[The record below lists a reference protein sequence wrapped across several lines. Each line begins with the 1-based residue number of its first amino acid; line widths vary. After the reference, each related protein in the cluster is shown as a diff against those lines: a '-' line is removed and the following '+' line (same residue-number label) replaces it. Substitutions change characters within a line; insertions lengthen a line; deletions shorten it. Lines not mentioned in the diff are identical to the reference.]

1 MDGGAWQATV
11 HEVAKSRTRLS
22 DFTFTE
28 VYKMIKIN
36 RRTNI
41 LIIIYKPDAIS
52 FKISSY
58 FWNLISNFKVTKNE
72 CLRKIRM

>member
-1 MDGGAWQATV
+1 MGYS
-11 HEVAKSRTRLS
+11 SRGCKES
-22 DFTFTE
+22 DNTE
-28 VYKMIKIN
+28 YKIINIIENKAVKIN

-58 FWNLISNFKVTKNE
+58 FWNLISNFKITKNE
-72 CLRKIRM
+72 YLRKIRM